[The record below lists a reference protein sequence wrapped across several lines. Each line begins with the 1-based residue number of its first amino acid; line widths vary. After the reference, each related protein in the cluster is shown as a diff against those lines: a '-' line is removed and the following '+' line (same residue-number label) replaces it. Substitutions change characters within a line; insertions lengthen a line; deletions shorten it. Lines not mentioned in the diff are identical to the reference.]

1 MERITNP
8 ECMCCDHPLEL
19 IEEIKDDE
27 GFEFEIHRYKCPNC
41 GLVEESYLPDEEDKD
56 SYPAYNGEE
65 CSIADCEHGYH
76 GCCPECGHHIVWGAD
91 FMRSEVWGDIPLTK
105 ENQKRYDELCKEI
118 EAAEA
123 ELKTDEAHSDLCW
136 RDALN
141 SKLERMKRERIDLEY
156 EGIDDDEDSL
166 APSVSCPHCGASIQ
180 LIYPMTSEQ
189 KKYPYYGER

>member
-1 MERITNP
+1 MEKIEQP
-8 ECMCCDHPLEL
+8 LCMCCDHPLEELEPMDCDDVQVRRFQCPHCGL
-19 IEEIKDDE
+19 IEESATPE
-27 GFEFEIHRYKCPNC
+27 P
-41 GLVEESYLPDEEDKD
+41 EDQQF
-56 SYPAYNGEE
+56 YPAYNGEP
-65 CSIADCEHGYH
+65 DNGPDVEHGYH
-76 GCCPECGHHIVWGAD
+76 GLCPECGHHIIWGAD
-91 FMRSEVWGDIPLTK
+91 FMRSEVVGDIPLTK
-105 ENQKRYDELCKEI
+105 ENQKKYDELSAEI
-118 EAAEA
+118 EKAEA

-189 KKYPYYGER
+189 KKYDYYKE

>member
-41 GLVEESYLPDEEDKD
+41 GLVEESYLPDEEDKT
-56 SYPAYNGEE
+56 SYPAYNDEE

-76 GCCPECGHHIVWGAD
+76 GLCPECGHHIVWSAD
-91 FMRSEVWGDIPLTK
+91 FMRSEVWSDIPLTPENEKKLAALQTKIDNIKKQIETSNNQDEKKTLCAILIELQK
-105 ENQKRYDELCKEI
+105 EV
-118 EAAEA
+118 
-123 ELKTDEAHSDLCW
+123 TDV
-136 RDALN
+136 
-141 SKLERMKRERIDLEY
+141 EY
-156 EGIDDDEDSL
+156 EGIDENEDSL
-166 APSVSCPHCGASIQ
+166 APSVNCPHCGASIQ
-180 LIYPMTSEQ
+180 LVYPMTSEQ